1 MCENKIPFK
10 PEQVK
15 GARLLYETIL
25 VNESGPIHSIT
36 LNRPDRRNAMT
47 PEMQMELIA
56 ALEETADCRDCRV
69 LVLSGAGTAFCS
81 GLDLTEL
88 TAIEKESP
96 AEHRAD
102 AERVARLFLALYE
115 LPMPTI
121 AAVHG
126 AAIAGGSGLA
136 LIPDFTI
143 ATPLA
148 KFGFTEVRIGFVP
161 ALVSAFL
168 GLQLGDKQARDL
180 FLSGRTFTAERA
192 HRLGL
197 VTEVVAQQDLAQHVK
212 ALAELLVAN
221 SPHSLASVKRLM
233 AAQHRG
239 WLDHAI
245 ALAIEA
251 NTQARS
257 TPDFREGVAAF
268 LEKRKP
274 HWSK

>member
-1 MCENKIPFK
+1 
-10 PEQVK
+10 
-15 GARLLYETIL
+15 LDYSTIL
-25 VNESGPIHSIT
+25 VADEGPIRNIA

-56 ALEETADCRDCRV
+56 ALEDTAACGHCRV
-69 LVLSGAGTAFCS
+69 LVLSGMGAAFCS
-81 GLDLTEL
+81 GLDLSVLSGLEYDAPTE
-88 TAIEKESP
+88 
-96 AEHRAD
+96 HGAD

-136 LIPDFTI
+136 FIPDFTI

-168 GLQLGDKQARDL
+168 SLQIGDKHARDL
-180 FLSGRTFTAERA
+180 LLTGRIFTAEEA

-197 VTEVVAQQDLAQHVK
+197 ISEIVPPEDLAHRVK
-212 ALAELLVAN
+212 TLAESLAAA
-221 SPHSLASVKRLM
+221 SPRALASVKQLL
-233 AAQHRG
+233 AAQHRI
-239 WLDHAI
+239 WLDRAI
-245 ALAIEA
+245 TLAIESNA
-251 NTQARS
+251 QARA
-257 TPDFREGVAAF
+257 TPDFREGLAAF

-274 HWSK
+274 IWPK